1 MENKQDI
8 DFLNKETEPLEI
20 NSDKYQE
27 SVKFIQK
34 LTDSFAYEDQFSGDG
49 TYEYIKNFISKK
61 TGLNRILYSEL
72 NKRIESAS
80 NSKNSLDIMVQNVKT
95 LFDYAKSKYN
105 YDNIS
110 KDDEDCIN
118 IITKIFDHINLYKI
132 QKERLEIQSDSLKS
146 EVTKAVKEQAIK
158 DIKTGIEREYITI
171 LSIFSAFILAFV
183 GSLAYSNSALA
194 NIDKVSLQKLLLICD
209 IIGFFIYNI
218 ISTLIW
224 LVLKI
229 NGIETIFFYNLFK
242 DINAVIIII
251 GIATLCANILM

>member
-34 LTDSFAYEDQFSGDG
+34 LTDRFAYEYQFSGDG

-72 NKRIESAS
+72 NKCIEYAS

-95 LFDYAKSKYN
+95 LFDYARSKYN
-105 YDNIS
+105 CDNIS

-132 QKERLEIQSDSLKS
+132 QKERLEIQSDNLKS
-146 EVTKAVKEQAIK
+146 EVTKAVKAQAIK

-229 NGIETIFFYNLFK
+229 NGIKKSSFYNLFK

-251 GIATLCANILM
+251 GIAALCANILM

>member
-1 MENKQDI
+1 
-8 DFLNKETEPLEI
+8 
-20 NSDKYQE
+20 
-27 SVKFIQK
+27 
-34 LTDSFAYEDQFSGDG
+34 
-49 TYEYIKNFISKK
+49 
-61 TGLNRILYSEL
+61 
-72 NKRIESAS
+72 
-80 NSKNSLDIMVQNVKT
+80 MVQNVKA
-95 LFDYAKSKYN
+95 LFDYARSKYN
-105 YDNIS
+105 CDNIS

-118 IITKIFDHINLYKI
+118 IITKIFDHINLYKV
-132 QKERLEIQSDSLKS
+132 QKRRLEIQSDSIKS

-229 NGIETIFFYNLFK
+229 NGIKKSSFYNLFK